1 MVDLVIKNASIVSE
15 YGVFQGAIA
24 IKDGK
29 IAALGRDDSMPPATE
44 TIDAKGHYLLPG
56 GVDPHVHIRYPGG
69 AHRENFTTG
78 TWAAAA
84 GGATT
89 IIEHPISSPPQY
101 STDILLNRVNA
112 VKEQAIVDVAFLGAA
127 GGEKLD
133 HIRPIAES
141 GIVGYKTFLH
151 AAPEGREK
159 EFIGLTM
166 KDNYELFKGF
176 QEAAKTGLPIAAHAE
191 DNDVVSGL
199 IAEFRAEGKTT
210 PIYHARSRPAVAEVL
225 AVERLL
231 RMARETDAALYL
243 VHISVPEA
251 VRLAAE
257 ARRKGQRVFI
267 ETCPHYLLLTE
278 AELEKHG
285 PYAKC
290 NPPLRTSEEIEA
302 MWECVAEGLIDT
314 IGSDHGPFTIEEK
327 EKGYPDIFAAPAGF
341 PGLEVRLPLMLT
353 AVKENKLSIQRAVEL
368 LSTNP
373 SKIFGL
379 YPRKGALRVG
389 SDADIVLV
397 DMETPFT
404 VDQNMMLGKSKGIA
418 KVYEGWELYGRV
430 VKTIV
435 RGKTVYCDGRI
446 MADPG
451 YGEWL
456 RLGQ

>member
-1 MVDLVIKNASIVSE
+1 
-15 YGVFQGAIA
+15 
-24 IKDGK
+24 
-29 IAALGRDDSMPPATE
+29 
-44 TIDAKGHYLLPG
+44 
-56 GVDPHVHIRYPGG
+56 
-69 AHRENFTTG
+69 
-78 TWAAAA
+78 
-84 GGATT
+84 
-89 IIEHPISSPPQY
+89 
-101 STDILLNRVNA
+101 
-112 VKEQAIVDVAFLGAA
+112 
-127 GGEKLD
+127 
-133 HIRPIAES
+133 
-141 GIVGYKTFLH
+141 
-151 AAPEGREK
+151 
-159 EFIGLTM
+159 
-166 KDNYELFKGF
+166 
-176 QEAAKTGLPIAAHAE
+176 
-191 DNDVVSGL
+191 
-199 IAEFRAEGKTT
+199 
-210 PIYHARSRPAVAEVL
+210 VAEVL

-231 RMARETDAALYL
+231 RMARETDAELYL

-446 MADPG
+446 LAEPG